1 MLASVLISTDSLCY
15 ICISITQLIRRP
27 VSSIISQGVRS
38 KLMAAVGLLV
48 LVGLQVVVGS
58 MAAQEAGDAPASIT
72 GPCSRTGDK
81 KACVELLSGIPEARK
96 ATTVGPL
103 AELYLRAIAN
113 QTTEAKAMATKL
125 LATMKGKGVPP
136 VCLQQCTASV
146 DTLSNA
152 LAAFFS
158 ASADVNKKYRDLDGF
173 LVGFLKQ
180 PPICM
185 SACPIRSCD
194 MEEVT
199 IADKFHQAWKMLGV
213 AHDLITQILG
223 TKS

>member
-1 MLASVLISTDSLCY
+1 
-15 ICISITQLIRRP
+15 
-27 VSSIISQGVRS
+27 
-38 KLMAAVGLLV
+38 MAAVGLLV
-48 LVGLQVVVGS
+48 LVGLQVVGGWV
-58 MAAQEAGDAPASIT
+58 AAQEAGDAPASIVE
-72 GPCSRTGDK
+72 PCSRTGDK

-113 QTTEAKAMATKL
+113 QTTEAKAMATKM

-136 VCLQQCTASV
+136 VCLEQCTASV
-146 DTLSNA
+146 GTLSNA

-158 ASADVNKKYRDLDGF
+158 ASADADVNKKYRDLDGF
-173 LVGFLKQ
+173 LMGFLKQ

-194 MEEVT
+194 MKEVT

-213 AHDLITQILG
+213 THGLITLILS

>member
-1 MLASVLISTDSLCY
+1 
-15 ICISITQLIRRP
+15 
-27 VSSIISQGVRS
+27 
-38 KLMAAVGLLV
+38 MAAVGLLV
-48 LVGLQVVVGS
+48 LLLVVVGS

-136 VCLQQCTASV
+136 I
-146 DTLSNA
+146 N
-152 LAAFFS
+152 
-158 ASADVNKKYRDLDGF
+158 NK
-173 LVGFLKQ
+173 
-180 PPICM
+180 I
-185 SACPIRSCD
+185 
-194 MEEVT
+194 
-199 IADKFHQAWKMLGV
+199 
-213 AHDLITQILG
+213 
-223 TKS
+223 